1 MGVKEK
7 WKNTLPLSCT
17 TDEAVN
23 LLISIARQ
31 TPCVQILYL
40 FGSRVSGVEQHDSD
54 IDFAFYTD
62 KKFSWEDYYVL
73 RSRLTSCLH
82 TDRLNFVWLN
92 KSDAVLIFEVIASGR
107 VIYYSDA
114 DQLND
119 FELKAK
125 KNFYDY
131 RFYLEKHRHGI

>member
-1 MGVKEK
+1 MAVKEK
-7 WKNTLPLSCT
+7 WKDTLPLSYS

-23 LLISIARQ
+23 RIISIAQQ
-31 TPCVQILYL
+31 TPSVQILYL
-40 FGSRVSGVEQHDSD
+40 FGSRVAGWEHHDSD

-62 KKFSWEDYYVL
+62 KEFLWEDYYVL
-73 RSRLTSCLH
+73 RSRLTSSLR
-82 TDRLNFVWLN
+82 TDRVNFVWLN
-92 KSDAVLIFEVIASGR
+92 KSDAIFVFEVITSGR
-107 VIYYSDA
+107 VIYYKDA